1 MTLVSL
7 PELITGAKQGKVV
20 SFPTDTVYAL
30 AVSPENA
37 QNIFQLK
44 QREAKKPLILMGAS
58 SQQLWRYVQG
68 NDREFQIWQAV
79 ANHYFPGALTLVLPS
94 SSEVPRTV
102 NPETPDSIG
111 IRVPNS
117 AIALS
122 IFEQT
127 GVLATTSA
135 NRSGEPPLTS
145 PEAINERFPEVL
157 VLADEAAETPNSLP
171 STVVKWMGESW
182 TILRQGNLPFDS
194 GVINISR

>member
-7 PELITGAKQGKVV
+7 PELIIGAKQGNVV

-30 AVSPENA
+30 AVRPENA

-44 QREAKKPLILMGAS
+44 QRDTNKPLILMGAS

-68 NDREFQIWQAV
+68 SDREFQIWQTV
-79 ANHYFPGALTLVLPS
+79 ANDYFPGALTLVLPS
-94 SSEVPRTV
+94 SSEVPRAV

-111 IRVPNS
+111 IRVPNC

-145 PEAINERFPEVL
+145 PEAINEAFPEVL
-157 VLADEAAETPNSLP
+157 VLAENETIPSSGLP
-171 STVVKWMGESW
+171 STVVKWTGEDW
-182 TILRQGNLPFDS
+182 TILRQGQINFQ
-194 GVINISR
+194 GVDYQ